1 MKPYLTLLLLICLTQ
16 LAIGQTKADA
26 RLLEIYSAEDLQN
39 WEKDAPQMIDSLNF
53 ALENLYVLIDAPKP
67 GDDLQKVKVSDLEH
81 INILKLI
88 QTYQLKREKE
98 HNMYYPVEGT
108 DKWILMM
115 PGYLYE
121 QRYQAYKAA
130 QK

>member
-1 MKPYLTLLLLICLTQ
+1 
-16 LAIGQTKADA
+16 
-26 RLLEIYSAEDLQN
+26 
-39 WEKDAPQMIDSLNF
+39 MIDSLNF

>member
-16 LAIGQTKADA
+16 LAMGQTKADA
-26 RLLEIYSAEDLQN
+26 RLLEIYSAEDLQS

-67 GDDLQKVKVSDLEH
+67 GDDLQKVKVSDLDN

-108 DKWILMM
+108 NKWILMM